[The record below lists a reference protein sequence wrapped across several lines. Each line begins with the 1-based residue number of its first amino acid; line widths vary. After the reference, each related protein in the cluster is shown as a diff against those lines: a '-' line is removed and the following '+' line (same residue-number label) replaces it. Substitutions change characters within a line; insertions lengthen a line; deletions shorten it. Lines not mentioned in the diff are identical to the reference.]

1 MIETNKYSGI
11 TYVTTGNVKQ
21 SNDGAEFIK
30 CGNMWIDDHGHMV
43 EESQEEFRSL
53 TTGISSNFG
62 DPFAEE
68 K

>member
-1 MIETNKYSGI
+1 MIEINKYSGI

-43 EESQEEFRSL
+43 EESQDEFRSL

>member
-62 DPFAEE
+62 DPFVEE

>member
-1 MIETNKYSGI
+1 
-11 TYVTTGNVKQ
+11 
-21 SNDGAEFIK
+21 
-30 CGNMWIDDHGHMV
+30 MV